1 MADDQKPDGRWP
13 VWALALVSYP
23 FMAGAVA
30 TNVFFASLI
39 GESAGWPVTIPP
51 IPSILIGM
59 VLGVPAAWI
68 TGRWFRAK
76 IDEAEGHSD
85 NGA

>member
-1 MADDQKPDGRWP
+1 MLQDKKPDGRWS
-13 VWALALVSYP
+13 VWALSLVSYP

-30 TNVFFASLI
+30 VNVFFASLI
-39 GESAGWPVTIPP
+39 GQSAGWDMTIPP
-51 IPSILIGM
+51 IPSIIIGL
-59 VLGVPAAWI
+59 VLGIPAAWV

-76 IDEAEGHSD
+76 IDEAERQSD

>member
-1 MADDQKPDGRWP
+1 MATPSENSGRWP

-30 TNVFFASLI
+30 VNVFFASLI
-39 GESAGWPVTIPP
+39 GQSAGWDVVVPPV
-51 IPSILIGM
+51 PSILIGL
-59 VLGVPAAWI
+59 VFGVPAAWI

-76 IDEAEGHSD
+76 IDEAEAEPS
-85 NGA
+85 NEP